1 MILICILLDVY
12 IFLIFVFISKTII
25 TRICHVIKELVV
37 ALFGCTFYLT
47 IGTNII
53 DFSWRSATGPVMCNV
68 LGKALGS
75 LSVIGAVVF
84 FLDAIFS
91 GLALHQCQTSTYRV
105 Q

>member
-1 MILICILLDVY
+1 M
-12 IFLIFVFISKTII
+12 FIYYFFSKTNI
-25 TRICHVIKELVV
+25 TRIFHVIQELMV

-53 DFSWRSATGPVMCNV
+53 DFSSRSATGPVMCNV

-75 LSVIGAVVF
+75 LSVIGALVF

-91 GLALHQCQTSTYRV
+91 GLALHKYQKSTQDSSPEIYRV